1 MRVLP
6 AASTKLPP
14 KLTVPPPEKVRAE
27 VPTALLMIVWLAA
40 VPAVAR
46 FVKVLLKP
54 LSSSVAELPTLP
66 RTMLVEFAQAEAA
79 PMVSVPEAML
89 VAPE

>member
-40 VPAVAR
+40 VPAVVGYNYFSNR
-46 FVKVLLKP
+46 VR
-54 LSSSVAELPTLP
+54 LSASQMDDFAMEFLNIAERNFT
-66 RTMLVEFAQAEAA
+66 
-79 PMVSVPEAML
+79 
-89 VAPE
+89 